1 VPATN
6 GIAEMEALLGRAH
19 YDPKRGAYFAALSH
33 GEQAELTLNHDLQV
47 QFEKILKESRLEAG
61 AIVALDPRTGR
72 ILGIAETNRGP
83 KPQPVALKAAYP
95 AASVFKIVT
104 AAALLEA
111 GVDPEREVCF
121 HGGMHRLLEKN
132 LVDDPRRDGRCASM
146 ALAMGKSLNAVFGK
160 LAERDLDPTRLRSMA
175 DRFFFNHP
183 LPFVAEAS
191 EGAGLVSPA
200 TIPDEPFAFGQ
211 TAAGFGKVFL
221 SPLHGAVLAG
231 IVGNG
236 GVAAAPR
243 LVNAVWTDGTRQPE
257 PAAHAERVIPEN
269 IAAELGQMMRLTVS
283 EGTAR
288 KAFRVGRRW
297 ALGDVPVA
305 GKTGTL
311 ADKAPYKDYSWFVGY
326 APANDP
332 TIAIAVMAQ
341 NGMKW
346 TVRAP
351 VVARQAL
358 QAHFDAERDHRRHA
372 SR

>member
-1 VPATN
+1 
-6 GIAEMEALLGRAH
+6 LLERAH
-19 YDPKRGAYFAALSH
+19 YDPKRGAYFAPLPQ
-33 GEQAELTLNHDLQV
+33 GGQAELTLNHDLQT

-61 AIVALDPRTGR
+61 AIVALDPRTGH
-72 ILGIAETNRGP
+72 ILGIAETTRG
-83 KPQPVALKAAYP
+83 KPEPVALTAAYP

-121 HGGMHRLLEKN
+121 HGGMHRLVQKN
-132 LVDDPRRDGRCASM
+132 LVDDPRRDARCASM
-146 ALAMGKSLNAVFGK
+146 SRAMGKSLNVVFGK
-160 LAERDLDPTRLRSMA
+160 LAERELDPPRLRSMA

-183 LPFVAEAS
+183 LPVGAEGDV
-191 EGAGLVSPA
+191 GAGLVSPA
-200 TIPDEPFAFGQ
+200 HIPDEPLAFSQ

-221 SPLHGAVLAG
+221 SPLHGALLAG

-236 GVAAAPR
+236 GIAAAPR
-243 LVNAVWTDGTRQPE
+243 LVNTVWTDGVRQPE
-257 PAAHAERVIPEN
+257 PPAHAERVIPEN
-269 IAAELGQMMRLTVS
+269 IASELGSMMRLTVL

-311 ADKAPYKDYSWFVGY
+311 ADKAPFKDYSWFVGY

-332 TIAIAVMAQ
+332 TIAIAVMAM

-351 VVARQAL
+351 VVAREAL
-358 QAHFDAERDHRRHA
+358 QAHFEAEREHRRHA